1 MRVILIQDDTE
12 IRDKLI
18 FMIES
23 GFGAVVEA
31 FSSLDEAKVRKS
43 SEKIDLFIL
52 DCSTG
57 LSANIP
63 ELQPLAPGAA
73 FLQIVDSSAP
83 VGAPGKPAAAA
94 KPKTLRPLR
103 PARPGASAAA
113 AATSST
119 DAKAPFST
127 TVKLERKELT
137 EKLSTTLNEMIDH
150 GFIHETMA
158 PESRCRIRTKLL
170 LSVSPLKG
178 DIYIRLSDTKYVK
191 LFQQGDVFDR
201 GDLEKYTE
209 KKGVEYLY
217 IQKADCTLF
226 AQKYRE
232 DLEKLL
238 KQPVINT
245 EQAVKSAESVHE
257 AVQALAK
264 TIGFTQEVQDLVKT
278 QVKVAMKAIAAS
290 PRLSDLFSKLKAV
303 EGKYLSTHSHL
314 TAYLACAVASQMKW
328 GSEQT
333 FMKLNIACFLHDIT
347 LTNHE
352 LAAETSLKT
361 VEANSA
367 NKYTPQ
373 EVRAYKAH
381 AREAANLASRF
392 SEVPPDVDAIIAQ
405 HHELPDG
412 KGFPLGLNHT
422 RIAPLSAIFIVA
434 HDMAQFT
441 IENQYVFDLNRFL
454 AKTGE
459 KYVGSQF
466 KKIMTTLQS
475 MQDLKG
481 SASSTPAA
489 AA

>member
-1 MRVILIQDDTE
+1 MRVVLIQDDTE
-12 IRDKLI
+12 VRDKLI

-23 GFGAVVEA
+23 GFGAVVQA
-31 FSSLDEAKVRKS
+31 FSSLDELKARPVTEKV
-43 SEKIDLFIL
+43 DLFIL
-52 DCSTG
+52 DSSTG
-57 LSANIP
+57 LSP
-63 ELQPLAPGAA
+63 QVSELEALAPGAA
-73 FLQIVDSSAP
+73 YIQIIDSAAAAAP
-83 VGAPGKPAAAA
+83 AKPVAAA
-94 KPKTLRPLR
+94 KPKTLRPVR
-103 PARPGASAAA
+103 PARPTAAA
-113 AATSST
+113 AAAPAGATKE
-119 DAKAPFST
+119 AKIPFT
-127 TVKLERKELT
+127 TQVKIERKELT
-137 EKLSTTLNEMIDH
+137 EKLTPTLDEMIDH

-178 DIYIRLSDTKYVK
+178 DIYIRLSETKYVK

-201 GDLEKYTE
+201 ADLEKYTE

-217 IQKADCTLF
+217 IRKDDCALF
-226 AQKYRE
+226 AKKYRE

-245 EQAVKSAESVHE
+245 EQAVQSAESVHE

-264 TIGFTQEVQDLVKT
+264 TVGFTAEVQDLVKT
-278 QVKVAMKAIAAS
+278 QVKVAMKAISAS
-290 PRLSDLFSKLKAV
+290 PRLSELFGKLKAV
-303 EGKYLSTHSHL
+303 QGKYLSTHSHL

-333 FMKLNIACFLHDIT
+333 FMKLNLACFLHDIT
-347 LTNHE
+347 LSNHE
-352 LAAETSLKT
+352 LAAETSLKA
-361 VEANSA
+361 VEANTA
-367 NKYTPQ
+367 KYTAQ
-373 EVRAYKAH
+373 EIRAYKGH

-412 KGFPLGLNHT
+412 KGFPLALNHT

-441 IENQYVFDLNRFL
+441 IENQYMFDLNRFL
-454 AKTGE
+454 AKMGE

-466 KKIMTTLQS
+466 KKILTTLQA

-481 SASSTPAA
+481 SGASGPPAA

>member
-1 MRVILIQDDTE
+1 MRVILIQDE
-12 IRDKLI
+12 SEVRDKLI

-23 GFGAVVEA
+23 GFGAVVQA
-31 FSSLDEAKVRKS
+31 FATLDAAKAYKP
-43 SEKIDLFIL
+43 SEKIDLLIL

-57 LSANIP
+57 LNP
-63 ELQPLAPGAA
+63 ETSELEPLAPGAA
-73 FLQIVDSSAP
+73 FLQIVDSSASAPAKSAATAKPKP
-83 VGAPGKPAAAA
+83 VRPVRPSRTPSKAAEPAPAAA
-94 KPKTLRPLR
+94 KV
-103 PARPGASAAA
+103 
-113 AATSST
+113 
-119 DAKAPFST
+119 PFST
-127 TVKLERKELT
+127 TVKLERAEFT
-137 EKLSTTLNEMIDH
+137 EKLTPTLNEMIDH
-150 GFIHETMA
+150 GFIHETVS

-178 DIYIRLSDTKYVK
+178 DIYIRLSDTKFVK

-201 GDLEKYTE
+201 NDLEKYTE

-238 KQPVINT
+238 KQPYINT

-264 TIGFTQEVQDLVKT
+264 TVGFSQEVQDLVKT
-278 QVKVAMKAIAAS
+278 QVQVAMKAIAAS
-290 PRLSDLFSKLKAV
+290 PKLSDLFSKLKSL
-303 EGKYLSTHSHL
+303 EGQYLSSHSHL

-328 GSEQT
+328 GSDQT
-333 FMKLNIACFLHDIT
+333 FLKLNLACFLHDIT
-347 LTNHE
+347 LSNNE
-352 LAAETSLKT
+352 LAAEVSLKD
-361 VEANSA
+361 VEAKSQ
-367 NKYTPQ
+367 KYTAQ
-373 EVRAYKAH
+373 EIKAYKNH
-381 AREAANLASRF
+381 AREAAGLVSRF
-392 SEVPPDVDAIIAQ
+392 SEVPPDVDTIVAQ

-412 KGFPLGLNHT
+412 SGFPMKLNHS

-441 IENQYVFDLNRFL
+441 TQNHYVFDLNRFL
-454 AKTGE
+454 AKMGD

-466 KKIMTTLQS
+466 KKIVTTLQS
-475 MQDLKG
+475 MQELKN
-481 SASSTPAA
+481 SAPSTPAA